1 LSKKDIVRE
10 TCETFLLKDDRK
22 VDLHSIQVKAGM
34 PWHEVFEIY
43 ERNKSDD
50 TNINGFFFQ
59 YGYDVPVL
67 AVKASTGLG
76 KYMVKKIFIFMIFKN
91 LLQI

>member
-1 LSKKDIVRE
+1 
-10 TCETFLLKDDRK
+10 
-22 VDLHSIQVKAGM
+22 M

-50 TNINGFFFQ
+50 TNINGFYFQ

-76 KYMVKKIFIFMIFKN
+76 KYMVKK
-91 LLQI
+91 